1 VGSALLVSP
10 FSRCPF
16 LCPSLARSPFRRSST
31 LSSPWNTRP
40 SLWCLLCLI
49 TSGYISR
56 AKAEVGEV
64 TETCFATFTLP
75 RILLLF
81 SPLIQSSL
89 LAFDEKHSPRD
100 NRRPRR
106 FVGTQHRGFLFPSE
120 ESIAEKDSDRVIRR
134 QRVRSPCVCSR

>member
-10 FSRCPF
+10 FSLSVLF
-16 LCPSLARSPFRRSST
+16 FVSLARSPFRRSST

-56 AKAEVGEV
+56 EKTEVGEV

-89 LAFDEKHSPRD
+89 RHSMKSARLEIID
-100 NRRPRR
+100 VLGDSSVR
-106 FVGTQHRGFLFPSE
+106 
-120 ESIAEKDSDRVIRR
+120 SIAVSSFRARQVSRSDSDGVIRK
-134 QRVRSPCVCSR
+134 QRVRSLCVCSR